1 MFRWCSYCQHFIG
14 EAPPLNDYSVTHGV
28 CSTCAAQVLDGSYRP
43 TTTVLA
49 AQRLFQN
56 LFSLKTHSTIELAEV
71 TLSDALKVHVSP
83 SELMLGI
90 LQPALYSIGER
101 WEKGLV
107 TPAEEHRLTASCEA
121 IYRSHVLPFMPREP
135 GKIVL
140 ATTTGNKHDLGM
152 RFLGL
157 YLLEQGVACTVLDGC
172 PSEEE
177 IVAYCLEH
185 RPAVMGLSVALA
197 EELNAALALAQR
209 IERETNHA
217 TTAVVGGFA
226 AKSYAGSTQGVRM
239 FPLVQDLL
247 AFLKALP

>member
-1 MFRWCSYCQHFIG
+1 MG
-14 EAPPLNDYSVTHGV
+14 EAPPLNDYSVTHGI
-28 CSTCAAQVLDGSYRP
+28 CAPCAAQVLEGCYHP

-56 LFSLKTHSTIELAEV
+56 LFSLRTHSTIELAEV
-71 TLSDALKVHVSP
+71 TLSDALKSHVSP

-101 WEKGLV
+101 WERGLV
-107 TPAEEHRLTASCEA
+107 TPAEEHRITASCEE
-121 IYRSHVLPFMPREP
+121 IYRSHVRPFMPSEP

-140 ATTTGNKHDLGM
+140 AAPTDNKHDLGM

-157 YLLEQGVACTVLDGC
+157 HLLEQGEASTVLDGC
-172 PSEEE
+172 PSGEE

-197 EELNAALALAQR
+197 ENLNTALALAQR
-209 IERETNHA
+209 IERETDHA
-217 TTAVVGGFA
+217 TQAVVGGFA
-226 AKSYAGSTQGVRM
+226 AKSYAGSTQDIRM
-239 FPLVQDLL
+239 FPLVEDLL
-247 AFLKALP
+247 SFLQALP